1 MYHLVHFN
9 YTTFSENVN
18 RDKQKKEKILW
29 KYTGFSERMLSR
41 SGHPVIEPVIKKH
54 NNRDGNFRQRQH
66 QIPRMHDITSMS
78 GTLELIAAKNKIT
91 VLPRAK
97 STDKTNY
104 TQQHSGTTVPTSAH
118 LLRRSTQQT
127 GFKVRSERQGEK
139 FPSGKSVALECYYT
153 ATCSLL
159 QVAKNQDGVCIGIF
173 HSNFL
178 LYGRDSFLNNLGGLS
193 SFFAMS

>member
-1 MYHLVHFN
+1 M
-9 YTTFSENVN
+9 SIGVN
-18 RDKQKKEKILW
+18 RKKKKFYGNILDSL
-29 KYTGFSERMLSR
+29 KKMLSR
-41 SGHPVIEPVIKKH
+41 SGHPVIEPALKSITT
-54 NNRDGNFRQRQH
+54 GMA
-66 QIPRMHDITSMS
+66 IPGKDSTNSLGCTISLSMS

-104 TQQHSGTTVPTSAH
+104 AQQHSGTTVPTSAH
-118 LLRRSTQQT
+118 LLRRSTQQA
-127 GFKVRSERQGEK
+127 GFEVRSERQGKK

-159 QVAKNQDGVCIGIF
+159 QAAKNQDGVCIGIF